1 MGYQD
6 LAYAI
11 VTQAIEDYR
20 EYRPNKKKLSPLKD
34 FFKSEWCNTLIKDL
48 NLTGEYILRRLESE
62 TN

>member
-20 EYRPNKKKLSPLKD
+20 EYRPNKRRLQPLKD
-34 FFKSEWCNTLIKDL
+34 FFRSKWCNALIKDFQW
-48 NLTGEYILRRLESE
+48 
-62 TN
+62 